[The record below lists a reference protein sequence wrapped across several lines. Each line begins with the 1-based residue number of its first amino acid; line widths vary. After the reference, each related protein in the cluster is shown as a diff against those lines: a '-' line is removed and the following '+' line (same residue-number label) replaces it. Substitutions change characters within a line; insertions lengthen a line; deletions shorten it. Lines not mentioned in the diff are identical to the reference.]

1 MTLIDL
7 MAIAL
12 RYTTAMSDAMVD
24 ACIERAGRTGEPLF
38 EAHHRRRGR
47 SRGARPDEDVDWER
61 MVVDNRETI
70 SAWKR

>member
-24 ACIERAGRTGEPLF
+24 ACIERHERTGEPLF
-38 EAHHRRRGR
+38 EAQRRRRGR
-47 SRGARPDEDVDWER
+47 SRGARPDEDIDWQR
-61 MVVDNRETI
+61 MVEGNREV
-70 SAWKR
+70 RPRRG